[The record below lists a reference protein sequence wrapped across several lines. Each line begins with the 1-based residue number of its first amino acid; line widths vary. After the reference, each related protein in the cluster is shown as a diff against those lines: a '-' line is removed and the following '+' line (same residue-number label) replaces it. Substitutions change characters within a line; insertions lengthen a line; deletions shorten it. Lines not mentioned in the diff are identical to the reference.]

1 MAQINFTGNVGQDAV
16 MGFTQSGAAK
26 LEFSVADT
34 KGKKDAQGNWDKE
47 AEQTQW
53 LRCTLWGP
61 DAEHYAERL
70 KKGARVTVYGEFMAR
85 EWTTQEG
92 VVRTSLDVTV
102 RGLNVINKRGAEQN
116 VNAASAPYGQQQN
129 HGGYNQGQQQQQNTG
144 WNGGQQ
150 QQQQQQGGWGGQQS
164 QPGQQANTGGW
175 GNGPSEPPF

>member
-70 KKGARVTVYGEFMAR
+70 KRGARVTVFGEFMAR
-85 EWTTQEG
+85 EWTANDG
-92 VVRTSLDVTV
+92 ALRTSLDVTV

-116 VNAASAPYGQQQN
+116 VQAASAPYAQHPQGGGFGGQPQQPWGGPQQQAPADPWA
-129 HGGYNQGQQQQQNTG
+129 T
-144 WNGGQQ
+144 
-150 QQQQQQGGWGGQQS
+150 
-164 QPGQQANTGGW
+164 
-175 GNGPSEPPF
+175 PSNPAPF

>member
-34 KGKKDAQGNWDKE
+34 KGKKDAQGNWIKE
-47 AEQTQW
+47 QEQTQW

-70 KKGARVTVYGEFMAR
+70 KKGARVTVFGEFMAR
-85 EWTTQEG
+85 EWTANDG
-92 VVRTSLDVTV
+92 ALRTSLDVTV

-116 VNAASAPYGQQQN
+116 VQAASAPYGQQSQPN
-129 HGGYNQGQQQQQNTG
+129 NF
-144 WNGGQQ
+144 GGQQ
-150 QQQQQQGGWGGQQS
+150 QGNWGGQPQNS
-164 QPGQQANTGGW
+164 GGC
-175 GNGPSEPPF
+175 GNG

>member
-47 AEQTQW
+47 QEKTQW

-85 EWTTQEG
+85 EWTADNG
-92 VVRTSLDVTV
+92 ALRTALEVTV

-116 VNAASAPYGQQQN
+116 VQAASAPYGQQPQ
-129 HGGYNQGQQQQQNTG
+129 GGGF
-144 WNGGQQ
+144 GGQQ
-150 QQQQQQGGWGGQQS
+150 QQPWGGQQ
-164 QPGQQANTGGW
+164 QPAGQPANQW
-175 GNGPSEPPF
+175 GNGPGNSEAPF

>member
-1 MAQINFTGNVGQDAV
+1 MASINFTGNVGQDAV

-70 KKGARVTVYGEFMAR
+70 KRGARVTVFGEFMAR
-85 EWTTQEG
+85 EWTANDG
-92 VVRTSLDVTV
+92 ALRTSLDVTV

-116 VNAASAPYGQQQN
+116 VQAASAPYGQQPQ
-129 HGGYNQGQQQQQNTG
+129 GGNFQPQQP
-144 WNGGQQ
+144 WGGQQ
-150 QQQQQQGGWGGQQS
+150 QS
-164 QPGQQANTGGW
+164 QPPANQW
-175 GNGPSEPPF
+175 GNGPGNSEAPF

>member
-1 MAQINFTGNVGQDAV
+1 MAQINFTGNCGQDAV

-34 KGKKDAQGNWDKE
+34 KGKKDAQGNWDKD

-85 EWTTQEG
+85 EWTDNNG
-92 VVRTSLDVTV
+92 ALRTSLDVTV

-116 VNAASAPYGQQQN
+116 VNAANAPYGQPGNQPPNWGNQ
-129 HGGYNQGQQQQQNTG
+129 QGQPQQP
-144 WNGGQQ
+144 WNS
-150 QQQQQQGGWGGQQS
+150 QQS

-175 GNGPSEPPF
+175 GNGPAADGPPF